1 MRKTFI
7 LGLLLT
13 IIFSQGLWAG
23 VFDSRYPSARA
34 TAMGNASVAFNADVW
49 APYYNPAGLA
59 NVQGIQVAS
68 AVQRLFNQTFLQ
80 NAFFGATLPVS
91 SKYGTIAV
99 NFEFFGVKYNGATL
113 SRENTFTISHGFYLM
128 NDIHSS
134 LSFGYNIR
142 YYYWDLGQSIDNRN
156 LGSAGALG
164 LDLGFQG
171 TLYHRIYGG
180 VYAYNINAPTM
191 GKYTKHDLPQRVV
204 VGAGYRPISS
214 VMTSISLDKTI
225 GFDTQ
230 VLGGFE
236 FRPVPWLALR
246 VGAGTQPN
254 RVSAGFGIQFKG
266 FALDYSFQNHPVL
279 PETHKIGL
287 MYMFGK
293 QN

>member
-1 MRKTFI
+1 MRTI
-7 LGLLLT
+7 LSFVLLVL
-13 IIFSQGLWAG
+13 IFPWSLQAG

-34 TAMGNASVAFNADVW
+34 TAMGNATVALHSDVW

-59 NVQGIQVAS
+59 NLQSIQAAS
-68 AVQRLFNQTFLQ
+68 AVQRLFNQPFLQ
-80 NAFFGATLPVS
+80 NAFFGAALPIS
-91 SKYGTIAV
+91 SKYGVVAV
-99 NFEFFGVKYNGATL
+99 NFEFFGVRYNGSTL
-113 SRENTFTISHGFYLM
+113 SRENTFTLSHGFYLM

-134 LSFGYNIR
+134 LSFGYNLR
-142 YYYWDLGQSIDNRN
+142 YYYWDLGQSVENRK
-156 LGSAGALG
+156 LGASGAFG

-214 VMTSISLDKTI
+214 VMTSVSLDKTI

-246 VGAGTQPN
+246 LGAGTQPN

-266 FALDYSFQNHPVL
+266 FVLDYSFQNHPVL

-287 MYMFGK
+287 MYIFGK

>member
-1 MRKTFI
+1 MRTIF
-7 LGLLLT
+7 LFVLLVT
-13 IIFSQGLWAG
+13 VFSQSLRAG
-23 VFDSRYPSARA
+23 VFDNRYPSAQAAAMSNA
-34 TAMGNASVAFNADVW
+34 TVALIGDVW

-59 NVQGIQVAS
+59 NVNGIQVAS
-68 AVQRLFNQTFLQ
+68 AVQRLFNQPFLQ
-80 NAFFGATLPVS
+80 NAFFGAAMPLTG
-91 SKYGTIAV
+91 KYGTIAV
-99 NFEFFGVKYNGATL
+99 NFEFFGVKYSGATL

-134 LSFGYNIR
+134 LSFGYNLR
-142 YYYWDLGQSIDNRN
+142 YYYWDLGQSVENRS
-156 LGSAGALG
+156 LGSASAFG
-164 LDLGFQG
+164 LDLGLQG
-171 TLYHRIYGG
+171 TLYHRIFGG

-191 GKYTKHDLPQRVV
+191 GKYTKHDLPQRIV

-214 VMTSISLDKTI
+214 VTTTISLDKTI

-236 FRPVPWLALR
+236 FRPIPWLALR

-254 RVSAGFGIQFKG
+254 RISAGFGIRFKG
-266 FALDYSFQNHPVL
+266 FVLDYSFRNHPVL

-287 MYMFGK
+287 MYFFGK

>member
-1 MRKTFI
+1 MRTIF
-7 LGLLLT
+7 LFVLLVT
-13 IIFSQGLWAG
+13 VFSQSLRAG
-23 VFDSRYPSARA
+23 VFDNRYPSAQAAAMSNA
-34 TAMGNASVAFNADVW
+34 TVALIGDVW

-59 NVQGIQVAS
+59 NINGIQVAS
-68 AVQRLFNQTFLQ
+68 AVQRLFNQPFLQ
-80 NAFFGATLPVS
+80 NAFFGAAMPLPG
-91 SKYGTIAV
+91 KYGAIAV
-99 NFEFFGVKYNGATL
+99 NFEFFGVKYSGSTL

-134 LSFGYNIR
+134 LSFGYNLR
-142 YYYWDLGQSIDNRN
+142 YYYWDLGQSVENRS
-156 LGSAGALG
+156 LGSASAFG
-164 LDLGFQG
+164 LDLGLQG
-171 TLYHRIYGG
+171 TLYHRIFGG

-191 GKYTKHDLPQRVV
+191 GKYTKHDLPQRIV

-214 VMTSISLDKTI
+214 VTTTISLDKTI

-236 FRPVPWLALR
+236 FRPIPWLALR

-254 RVSAGFGIQFKG
+254 RISAGFGIRFKG
-266 FALDYSFQNHPVL
+266 FVLDYSFRNHPVL

-287 MYMFGK
+287 MYFFGK

>member
-1 MRKTFI
+1 MRTIF
-7 LGLLLT
+7 LT
-13 IIFSQGLWAG
+13 IFVITIFSNVLLAG
-23 VFDSRYPSARA
+23 VFDNRYPSAKA
-34 TAMGNASVAFNADVW
+34 TAMSNATVALNADVW

-59 NVQGIQVAS
+59 NVHGIQVGS
-68 AVQRLFNQTFLQ
+68 AVQRLFNQPFLQ
-80 NAFFGATLPVS
+80 NAFFGAVMPVS
-91 SKYGTIAV
+91 SKYGSIAL
-99 NFEFFGVKYNGATL
+99 NFEFFGVKYNGSTL
-113 SRENTFTISHGFYLM
+113 SRENTFTISHGFNLV

-134 LSFGYNIR
+134 LSFGYNLR
-142 YYYWDLGQSIDNRN
+142 YYYWDLGESIENRK
-156 LGSAGALG
+156 LGSAGAFG
-164 LDLGFQG
+164 LDLGLQG

-180 VYAYNINAPTM
+180 IYAYNVNAPTM

-214 VMTSISLDKTI
+214 VMTSVSLDKTI

-246 VGAGTQPN
+246 LGAGTRPN
-254 RVSAGFGIQFKG
+254 RVSAGFGIQFRG

-287 MYMFGK
+287 MYIFGK

>member
-1 MRKTFI
+1 MR
-7 LGLLLT
+7 T
-13 IIFSQGLWAG
+13 IFLFVLIVTVFSQSLRAG
-23 VFDSRYPSARA
+23 VFDNRYPSAQAAAMSNA
-34 TAMGNASVAFNADVW
+34 TVALIGDVW

-59 NVQGIQVAS
+59 NVNGIQVAS
-68 AVQRLFNQTFLQ
+68 AVQRLFNQPFLQ
-80 NAFFGATLPVS
+80 NAFFGAAMPLPG
-91 SKYGTIAV
+91 KYGTIAV
-99 NFEFFGVKYNGATL
+99 NFEFFGVKYSGATL

-134 LSFGYNIR
+134 LSFGYNLR
-142 YYYWDLGQSIDNRN
+142 YYYWDLGQSVENRS
-156 LGSAGALG
+156 LGSAGAFG
-164 LDLGFQG
+164 LDLGLQG
-171 TLYHRIYGG
+171 TLYHRIFGG

-191 GKYTKHDLPQRVV
+191 GKYTKHDLPQRIV

-214 VMTSISLDKTI
+214 VTTTISLDKTI

-236 FRPVPWLALR
+236 FRPIPWLALR

-254 RVSAGFGIQFKG
+254 RISAGFGIRFKG
-266 FALDYSFQNHPVL
+266 FVLDYSFRNHPVL

-287 MYMFGK
+287 MYFFGK